1 MNPKTIGSRR
11 PTFLNPM
18 RIRMPVGAVTSIAHR
33 ISGLLMVAG
42 VPLAVFLLHL
52 SVRDEAGFERVRD
65 LLALWPAK
73 LLAPLMVWAL
83 AHHLL
88 AGVRHLLT
96 DFGIGS
102 SLQAARRSAWALN
115 VAGAAIA
122 FIAAGAIW

>member
-1 MNPKTIGSRR
+1 MNPKAVNPPR
-11 PTFLNPM
+11 PAFLNPM
-18 RIRMPVGAVTSIAHR
+18 RIRMPVGAVASIAHR

-42 VPLAVFLLHL
+42 VPFGVVLLHM
-52 SVRDEAGFERVRD
+52 SVRDEAGFERVREI
-65 LLALWPAK
+65 LGVWPVK

-102 SLQAARRSAWALN
+102 SLKVARRSAWTLN
-115 VAGAAIA
+115 LVGVAIA
-122 FIAAGAIW
+122 FLSAGAIW